1 VRIAIWL
8 HLLGVI
14 VWVGGM
20 FFAHMA
26 LRPAAQALDPP
37 QRLTLLAQALRHFFR
52 WVTLGIAAILL
63 SGAWLIAG
71 LGGFGAV
78 GAYVHLM
85 TTIGVVMVAIFG
97 YIVVAP
103 YRRLVAAVGEGAW
116 ERGGKAMGQI
126 RRYVGINLILGLV
139 TTTIAV
145 LGHGF

>member
-1 VRIAIWL
+1 VQIAEWL

-37 QRLTLLAQALRHFFR
+37 QRLPLLAVALRHFFR
-52 WVTLGIAAILL
+52 WVGLAIFAILA

-71 LGGFGAV
+71 MGGFGAV

-85 TTIGVVMVAIFG
+85 TAIGLLMVAIFG
-97 YIVVAP
+97 YIVAAP
-103 YRRLVAAVGEGAW
+103 YRKLVAAVGEGAW

-126 RRYVGINLILGLV
+126 RRYVGVNLILGLV

-145 LGHGF
+145 LGHGI